1 MPLRS
6 RTLLFIAAA
15 AIGFFAVGGP
25 RAASAADDN
34 AMVFAG
40 GQLDFSN
47 YVFAGVTLALPGST
61 ISNGVAV
68 RILGDAGGYSY
79 VSNRV
84 GILNAFPIPDAR
96 TETMI
101 SRNETVDA
109 NFGGGELDG
118 IYAFTAKDVWADFGA
133 GVNYTSTNLTPN
145 DPHNKLEG
153 DQTELRLLTDGETT
167 GSTPWR
173 VDWDGYYG
181 TRLQDYQAFVGLTH
195 SLSQYVH
202 LGVEGYGEGNPS
214 YSLEQVGPLAI
225 FSTGPHGELRFST
238 GVAWE
243 SGFASPR
250 AFLKALYYQRL

>member
-1 MPLRS
+1 MPLKS
-6 RTLLFIAAA
+6 RTSLFAAVAAA
-15 AIGFFAVGGP
+15 GLFAFGGLRP
-25 RAASAADDN
+25 ASAADDN
-34 AMVFAG
+34 AAVFAG

-68 RILGDAGGYSY
+68 RVLGDVGGYSY
-79 VSNRV
+79 VNSHL
-84 GILNAFPIPDAR
+84 G
-96 TETMI
+96 
-101 SRNETVDA
+101 TVNA
-109 NFGGGELDG
+109 NFGGGEFDG
-118 IYAFTAKDVWADFGA
+118 IYAFTHKDVWADFGA

-145 DPHNKLEG
+145 DPGNKLDG
-153 DQTELRLLTDGETT
+153 DQTELRLLTDGGTS
-167 GSTPWR
+167 GSQWR

-225 FSTGPHGELRFST
+225 FGTGPRGELRLSS

-250 AFLKALYYQRL
+250 VFLKALYYQRL

>member
-6 RTLLFIAAA
+6 RTSLFIAVA
-15 AIGFFAVGGP
+15 AIGFFAFGGP
-25 RAASAADDN
+25 RAACAADDN

-68 RILGDAGGYSY
+68 RILGDFGGYNY
-79 VSNRV
+79 VNNYKNL
-84 GILNAFPIPDAR
+84 G
-96 TETMI
+96 
-101 SRNETVDA
+101 TVKA

-118 IYAFTAKDVWADFGA
+118 IYAFTNKGVWADFGA
-133 GVNYTSTNLTPN
+133 GVNYTSTSLMPN
-145 DPHNKLEG
+145 DPNNKLEG
-153 DQTELRLLTDGETT
+153 QQTELRLLTDGQTM
-167 GSTPWR
+167 GSPWR

-181 TRLQDYQAFVGLTH
+181 TGLQDYQAFLGVTH
-195 SLSQYVH
+195 SLSPYVH

-225 FSTGPHGELRFST
+225 FSTGPRGELRLST

-243 SGFASPR
+243 SGFATPR
-250 AFLKALYYQRL
+250 VFLKTLYYQRL

>member
-1 MPLRS
+1 MPLKS
-6 RTLLFIAAA
+6 RTSLFAAVAAA
-15 AIGFFAVGGP
+15 GLFAFGGLRP
-25 RAASAADDN
+25 ASAADDN

-61 ISNGVAV
+61 IANGVAV
-68 RILGDAGGYSY
+68 RIYGDTGGYSY
-79 VSNRV
+79 VNHQV
-84 GILNAFPIPDAR
+84 GTIKAVSMADGMTQPL
-96 TETMI
+96 I
-101 SRNETVDA
+101 SRNTTVDA
-109 NFGGGELDG
+109 SFGGGEFDG
-118 IYAFTAKDVWADFGA
+118 LYAFTNKDVWADFGA

-153 DQTELRLLTDGETT
+153 DQAELRLLTDGTT
-167 GSTPWR
+167 SGNPWR

-202 LGVEGYGEGNPS
+202 LGIEGYGEGNPS
-214 YSLEQVGPLAI
+214 YSLQQVGPLAI
-225 FSTGPHGELRFST
+225 FGTGPHGEVRLST

-250 AFLKALYYQRL
+250 VFLKALYYQRL